1 MFLVFKEAETY
12 LLTGDTPNDF
22 NIYPVSKTTGC
33 PAPLTLATAET
44 GFGEETQIQ
53 RQVAIWCSHSGPMM
67 FDGAVVQPIR
77 GIDIFFD
84 SEEDE
89 FVNWSIM
96 DRARGWV
103 DYERKE
109 YNLLIPSGA
118 DATKNNKWL
127 VYDLIRRKWFEKV
140 ASEAHIP
147 QSGFN
152 VIFPTGEQTVYGGLS
167 NGKMIE
173 IDEGTSW
180 GATYA
185 DPTAGDGIT
194 YKLRTGD
201 LFPSNNSW
209 DETLIRKFKIFSK
222 RISSSSSYNLLVSI
236 FPNTEANISNVYF
249 QQASADA
256 GVFVSFTDTDENNT
270 GATDAVLVWASPTS
284 ASIDLTKDAGQRIVR
299 LIKDYNL
306 RGWSFNFE
314 FEITTDDVEKG
325 WEPILW
331 GVRYRV
337 DRKDDTA
344 TQ

>member
-1 MFLVFKEAETY
+1 
-12 LLTGDTPNDF
+12 
-22 NIYPVSKTTGC
+22 
-33 PAPLTLATAET
+33 
-44 GFGEETQIQ
+44 
-53 RQVAIWCSHSGPMM
+53 MM

-109 YNLLIPSGA
+109 YNLLLPSGSG
-118 DATKNNKWL
+118 ATKNNKWL
-127 VYDLIRRKWFEKV
+127 VYDLIRRKWFEKK
-140 ASEAHIP
+140 ASSEHIP

-152 VIFPTGEQTVYGGLS
+152 VIFPSGEQTVYGGLS
-167 NGKMIE
+167 NGKMVE

-185 DPTAGDGIT
+185 DPTSGDGIT

-201 LFPSNNSW
+201 LFPSKNSW

-222 RISSSSSYNLLVSI
+222 RIASSSSYNLLVSI
-236 FPNTEANISNVYF
+236 FPNTNANISNVYF
-249 QQASADA
+249 QQASTESGA
-256 GVFVSFTDTDENNT
+256 FVSFTDTDENNT
-270 GATDAVLVWASPTS
+270 GAVDAVLLWASPAS
-284 ASIDLTKDAGQRIVR
+284 ASIDLTKDTGQRIVR

-314 FEITTDDVEKG
+314 FEITTDDVDKG
-325 WEPILW
+325 WEPVLW